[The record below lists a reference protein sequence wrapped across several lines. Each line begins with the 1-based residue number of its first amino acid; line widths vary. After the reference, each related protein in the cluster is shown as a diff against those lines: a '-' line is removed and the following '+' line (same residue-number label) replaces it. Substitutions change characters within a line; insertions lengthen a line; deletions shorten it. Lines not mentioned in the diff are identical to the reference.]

1 MFFRVSDAWQGA
13 KAVVSPVSPA
23 IPYRTGAQVSA
34 GTFAFALLATIL
46 LLAVMTGVLFVARRR
61 GWIPSTPRSRTH
73 ALGEGIE
80 LLASRRLSVATVAHV
95 VAYRGQ
101 SYLIVES
108 GRGST
113 SEVRLLTEQG
123 QGREVSP

>member
-1 MFFRVSDAWQGA
+1 MFFRLSDAWQGA
-13 KAVVSPVSPA
+13 KAIVFPVSPA
-23 IPYRTGAQVSA
+23 IPYRTGAQVSS

-46 LLAVMTGVLFVARRR
+46 LLAVMIGVLFIARRR
-61 GWIPSTPRSRTH
+61 GWISSTPRSRTQ
-73 ALGEGIE
+73 APGEGIE
-80 LLASRRLSVATVAHV
+80 LLSSRRLSVATVVHV

-113 SEVRLLTEQG
+113 ARVLLSTEPE
-123 QGREVSP
+123 QGREAGP